1 MKINKLKEFFENY
14 WVVIAILLV
23 SAIGLYYL
31 YNETIKPPQIQYN
44 STPTSSTTYSI
55 STTPT
60 TPDTLIFMR

>member
-14 WVVIAILLV
+14 WMVIAILLV
-23 SAIGLYYL
+23 SAVGLYYL
-31 YNETIKPPQIQYN
+31 YNETIKPPQTQYN